1 LNFTFAPQHV
11 GMEPV
16 AGEGHAHLYID
27 DVKVARVYGEWYHLE
42 SLPEDAQMIS
52 VSLYANNHQPLAVD
66 GEQVTDM
73 VMIADM
79 MASTES
85 RLNVQTVVK

>member
-1 LNFTFAPQHV
+1 
-11 GMEPV
+11 
-16 AGEGHAHLYID
+16 
-27 DVKVARVYGEWYHLE
+27 
-42 SLPEDAQMIS
+42 MIS